1 MQIPCIVVAVFLFF
15 RFYNRF
21 LLDTHLNNLQNAL
34 SILETATG
42 VGQAEAALLLVDQTL
57 VNQMAQEEADWVQWS
72 ALHYVHNTLGTDRLQ
87 RPVED
92 AQAMVLILAEDRS
105 QNRPAIFNT
114 LDRIILS
121 VQGTIQQT
129 VLVPRR
135 AFKATSFQPMG
146 LLQLEQAIRTENLG
160 LWDQAARLYERL
172 LKTYPDDPNRFVV
185 ALRLAHLY
193 QYLQDFDRAQDL
205 CQIVIRQSTQ
215 RAEIHLAYQMLET
228 LKKNRARLKEVQR
241 LQKALASA
249 PSQTKRHEIAYQ
261 LGSVYLA
268 MFNLP
273 QAAVAFEEAYRSNPE
288 GPLAFQALFKAG
300 WCLKRMGRF
309 DDAFDHFLKVIRLQP
324 GGEWIAASYQQMAEI
339 YRLRGDYQAAASLYE
354 EVIQQSG
361 NMALDATIRT
371 QVGSIYLYDLKKPQQ
386 AQSHFQAVVQFY
398 PASSFSHY
406 EQSLTAIQKSKGIA
420 EEGTIGLA
428 IPKPTPDGSPSAAVP
443 SDIPSAQLTAGAPLL
458 NWMERFLPLFV
469 DVFSQRLARYMQMS
483 DVKVLERA
491 FSESEFRTLVLKRVE
506 ETFPGQVKDVHAE
519 IHGNGF
525 VGSGTVRLG
534 MLNVPIRARV
544 GIVVRNERPQ
554 TVIHEIHVGAVAM
567 PEGLRK
573 LLEERVNRAIERA
586 RYPLKVKSYQL
597 YEGYAKI
604 AVELA
609 E

>member
-1 MQIPCIVVAVFLFF
+1 
-15 RFYNRF
+15 
-21 LLDTHLNNLQNAL
+21 
-34 SILETATG
+34 
-42 VGQAEAALLLVDQTL
+42 
-57 VNQMAQEEADWVQWS
+57 
-72 ALHYVHNTLGTDRLQ
+72 
-87 RPVED
+87 VED
-92 AQAMVLILAEDRS
+92 AQAMVLTLAEDRS

-121 VQGTIQQT
+121 VQGAIQQT

-135 AFKATSFQPMG
+135 AFKTTSFQPMD

-205 CQIVIRQSTQ
+205 CRIVIRQSTQ

-324 GGEWIAASYQQMAEI
+324 GGEWIAASYQQMAET
-339 YRLRGDYQAAASLYE
+339 YRLRGDYQTAASLYE
-354 EVIQQSG
+354 EVIQKSG
-361 NMALDATIRT
+361 NMAMDAAIRT
-371 QVGSIYLYDLKKPQQ
+371 QVGSIYLYDLRDMKQ
-386 AQSHFQAVVQFY
+386 AQAHFQAVVQFY
-398 PASSFSHY
+398 PASPFSAFG
-406 EQSLTAIQKSKGIA
+406 QILAAIQKSKGIA
-420 EEGTIGLA
+420 EEPFGSLPQKPSPDLSPST
-428 IPKPTPDGSPSAAVP
+428 PTPPSGTP
-443 SDIPSAQLTAGAPLL
+443 SIQLTAGAPLL

-469 DVFSQRLARYMQMS
+469 DVFCQRLARYMQMS

-519 IHGNGF
+519 IHENGF

-534 MLNVPIRARV
+534 MLNVPIRARI
-544 GIVVRNERPQ
+544 GIVVRNERPL
-554 TVIHEIHVGAVAM
+554 TVIHEIYVGAIAI
-567 PEGLRK
+567 PESLRK
-573 LLEERVNRAIERA
+573 LLEERVNRAIEKA

-604 AVELA
+604 AVELV